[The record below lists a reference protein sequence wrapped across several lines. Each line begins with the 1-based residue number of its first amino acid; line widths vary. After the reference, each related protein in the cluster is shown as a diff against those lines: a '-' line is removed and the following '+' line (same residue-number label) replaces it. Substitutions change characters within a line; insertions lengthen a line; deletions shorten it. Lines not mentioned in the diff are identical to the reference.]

1 MIYSPII
8 HRAAQ
13 MERKQQE
20 LRAAD
25 EEFIG
30 VVWKTVPG
38 CESPFIFQFVNQNVL
53 GQAGRRTKA
62 DVKSCGL

>member
-1 MIYSPII
+1 
-8 HRAAQ
+8 